1 MLFTWL
7 EVVGVHSHTCE
18 NVLKTSITFCYSL
31 KLVIIGVDTLPKYSG
46 QLVKNMVFNC
56 QKKKNAKHG
65 M

>member
-46 QLVKNMVFNC
+46 QLVKNMVFN
-56 QKKKNAKHG
+56 
-65 M
+65 